1 MKMKTIMTLAS
12 QAVFLLLTPFA
23 LAVDSSSI
31 TAIDV
36 SNVSAEKQVVKIS
49 FNGVPPTPT
58 SFAVNTP
65 PRIAFDFANT
75 TNQAGKNSVQ
85 VNGAALRLI
94 NVAEGTGRT
103 RLVFNLQ
110 KPASYETKIENNAL
124 LVTVDGAA
132 AMSTAKG
139 AVPVASNAKFAE
151 AKPSGKREGI
161 QDIDFRRGTSG
172 EGKVV
177 IDLSSS
183 NVGIDIRQQ
192 GKKLLVEF
200 SKVALAKN
208 LERSLDVSDFGTP
221 IQKVDTFSQGDSV
234 KMLIEPK
241 GNWEY
246 SAYQTENRFVVEV
259 RDASEKTKTVQSKPN
274 YKGEKLSL
282 NFQSVEIR
290 TVLQVI
296 AEFTGLNII
305 TSDTVNG
312 ALTLRLKDVPWDQAL
327 DIILQAKGLD
337 QRKSGN
343 VMWIAPR
350 DELASKEKQELE
362 SKKQIAELEPTRT
375 EYFALKYTKADDMK
389 LVLTDEKQKLLS
401 PRGSAVIVP
410 RTNQVIVQDIPSKLE
425 QIRELIAKTDIP
437 VRQVMIEAR
446 IVEAEDGFSRNLGVK
461 FHGIYNGRG
470 DLAGASGGL
479 TTKNYPI
486 AVTDPVTGL
495 PKADTYPGPAL
506 SGNTPSVNLPAAAIG
521 GFNPGSIAMLLAGS
535 DGLLGLELSALEQ
548 DGKGKIVS
556 SPRLV
561 TADQVEAVIED
572 GQEIPYSESSQNG
585 ATSVSFK
592 KATLSLKVTPQI
604 TPDGNVFMDVAVNKD
619 SRGENT
625 LSGPAIN
632 TKQIKTKVLVEN
644 GGTVVIGGIYIEDT
658 TNTVTQVPLLGDIP
672 VMGNLFK
679 NRSTAKAKRELLIF
693 LTPRVLQSD
702 LTLR

>member
-1 MKMKTIMTLAS
+1 MNMTKILSRFTQVALMLI
-12 QAVFLLLTPFA
+12 APFA
-23 LAVDSSSI
+23 IAAELSSI
-31 TAIDV
+31 TAVEV
-36 SNVSAEKQVVKIS
+36 SNISAEKQIVKIT
-49 FNGVPPTPT
+49 FNGTPPVPT
-58 SFAVNTP
+58 SFSVNSP

-75 TNQAGKNSVQ
+75 SNQAGQSAVQ

-94 NVAEGTGRT
+94 NIAEGTGRT
-103 RLVFNLQ
+103 RLVLNLQ
-110 KPASYETKIENNAL
+110 KPASYETKVENNSL
-124 LVTVDGAA
+124 LIAIDGATLGA
-132 AMSTAKG
+132 ISAKNSG
-139 AVPVASNAKFAE
+139 PARSNVQFAE
-151 AKPSGKREGI
+151 SKATGKREGI
-161 QDIDFRRGTSG
+161 QDIDFRRGSAG
-172 EGKVV
+172 EGKVI

-200 SKVALAKN
+200 AKVGLPKN
-208 LERSLDVSDFGTP
+208 LERSLDVADFGTP
-221 IQKVDTFSQGDSV
+221 IQKVDTFGQGDTV

-259 RDASEKTKTVQSKPN
+259 RDASDVKLKTAQSKAN

-305 TSDTVNG
+305 TSDTVSG
-312 ALTLRLKDVPWDQAL
+312 TLTLRLKDVPWDQAL

-375 EYFALKYTKADDMK
+375 EYFALKYTKAEEMK
-389 LVLTDEKQKLLS
+389 TVLTDEKQKLLS

-461 FHGIYNGRG
+461 FHGLFANKHGG
-470 DLAGASGGL
+470 TSGGL
-479 TTKNYPI
+479 TTKDY
-486 AVTDPVTGL
+486 TSTGGS
-495 PKADTYPGPAL
+495 TYPGPAL
-506 SGNTPSVNLPAAAIG
+506 AGDAPAVNLPAGKIG
-521 GFNPGSIAMLLAGS
+521 GFDPGSIAMLLAGS
-535 DGLLGLELSALEQ
+535 DGLLGLELTALEQ
-548 DGKGKIVS
+548 DGKGKVVS

-572 GQEIPYSESSQNG
+572 GQEIPYTESSQNG
-585 ATSVSFK
+585 ATSISFK

-619 SRGENT
+619 SRGTDT
-625 LSGPAIN
+625 LNGPAIN

-644 GGTVVIGGIYIEDT
+644 GGTVVIGGIYIEEGK
-658 TNTVTQVPLLGDIP
+658 NTVTQIPVLGDIP
-672 VMGNLFK
+672 MVGNLFK
-679 NRSTAKAKRELLIF
+679 NRANTTQKRELLIF

>member
-1 MKMKTIMTLAS
+1 MKMNKIRSWVS
-12 QAVFLLLTPFA
+12 QVTFLLVAPFA
-23 LAVDSSSI
+23 IAAEPASI

-36 SNVSAEKQVVKIS
+36 SNVSAEKQVVKIT
-49 FNGVPPTPT
+49 FNGTPPTPT
-58 SFAVNTP
+58 SFSVNTP

-75 TNQAGKNSVQ
+75 SNQAGKNSVQ

-110 KPASYETKIENNAL
+110 KPASYETKVENNAL
-124 LVTVDGAA
+124 LISIDGAA
-132 AMSTAKG
+132 NAAVAKNSAPTNIGTQFATTKSTG
-139 AVPVASNAKFAE
+139 Q
-151 AKPSGKREGI
+151 REGI
-161 QDIDFRRGTSG
+161 KDIDFRRGVAG

-177 IDLSSS
+177 IDLSST

-200 SKVALAKN
+200 SKVGLPKA

-221 IQKVDTFSQGDSV
+221 IQKVDTFSQGETV

-259 RDASEKTKTVQSKPN
+259 RDASELKNKSAQTKPN

-305 TSDTVNG
+305 TSDTVTG

-343 VMWIAPR
+343 VLWIAPR

-362 SKKQIAELEPTRT
+362 SRKQIAELEPTRT
-375 EYFALKYTKADDMK
+375 EYFALKYTKAEEMK
-389 LVLTDEKQKLLS
+389 TVLTDEKQKLLS

-461 FHGIYNGRG
+461 FHGLYLGKDG
-470 DLAGASGGL
+470 GVAGGL
-479 TTKNYPI
+479 TTKEYTSAGGTKYP
-486 AVTDPVTGL
+486 A
-495 PKADTYPGPAL
+495 PAL
-506 SGNTPSVNLPAAAIG
+506 AGDKPSVNLPAAAIG

-625 LSGPAIN
+625 INGPAIN

-679 NRSTAKAKRELLIF
+679 NRSTSKAKRELLIF

>member
-1 MKMKTIMTLAS
+1 MTKILSCLTQTA
-12 QAVFLLLTPFA
+12 FLLIAPFA
-23 LAVDSSSI
+23 LAAEMASI
-31 TAIDV
+31 TSIDV
-36 SNVSAEKQVVKIS
+36 SNVSAEKQVVKVT
-49 FNGVPPTPT
+49 FNGAPPTPT
-58 SFAVNTP
+58 SFSVNTP

-75 TNQAGKNSVQ
+75 TNQAGKSSVQ
-85 VNGAALRLI
+85 VNGASLRMI

-110 KPASYETKIENNAL
+110 KPASYETTVENNSL
-124 LVTVDGAA
+124 LISIDGA
-132 AMSTAKG
+132 STASVNKNS
-139 AVPVASNAKFAE
+139 APTRTNAQFAE
-151 AKPSGKREGI
+151 SKQTGKREGI
-161 QDIDFRRGTSG
+161 QDIDFRRGSAG

-200 SKVALAKN
+200 SKASLPKN
-208 LERSLDVSDFGTP
+208 LERSLDVADFGTP
-221 IQKVDTFSQGDSV
+221 IQKVDTFSQGDTI

-259 RDASEKTKTVQSKPN
+259 RDAADGKGKASLAKQN

-343 VMWIAPR
+343 VLWIAPR
-350 DELASKEKQELE
+350 DELAAKETAELE
-362 SKKQIAELEPTRT
+362 AKKKISGLEPTRT
-375 EYFALKYTKADDMK
+375 EYFLLKYAKAIDA
-389 LVLTDEKQKLLS
+389 QKLLS
-401 PRGSAVIVP
+401 EGKGKDASTSLLSERGTVASDL
-410 RTNQVIVQDIPSKLE
+410 RTNQIIVQDIPSKLE
-425 QIRELIAKTDIP
+425 QVRELLSKIDVP

-446 IVEAEDGFSRNLGVK
+446 IVEAEDGFTKNLGVK
-461 FHGIYNGRG
+461 WNG
-470 DLAGASGGL
+470 LYANKNAGVAGGL
-479 TTKNYPI
+479 TTKEYGTTN
-486 AVTDPVTGL
+486 TFT
-495 PKADTYPGPAL
+495 GPAL
-506 SGNTPSVNLPAAAIG
+506 DGSKPSVNLPAAAIG
-521 GFNPGSIAMLLAGS
+521 GFNPGSIALLLAGS

-604 TPDGNVFMDVAVNKD
+604 TPDGSVFMDVAVNKD
-619 SRGENT
+619 SRGEAT

-658 TNTVTQVPLLGDIP
+658 TNTVTQIPLLGDIP

-679 NRSTAKAKRELLIF
+679 NRTSVKAKRELLIF

>member
-1 MKMKTIMTLAS
+1 MKMTKILSRIT
-12 QAVFLLLTPFA
+12 QAAFLLITPVVFA
-23 LAVDSSSI
+23 AEMSSI

-36 SNVSAEKQVVKIS
+36 SNVSADKQVVKIS
-49 FNGVPPTPT
+49 FNGPPPTPT
-58 SFAVNTP
+58 SFSVNTP

-75 TNQAGKNSVQ
+75 SNQAGKNAVQ
-85 VNGAALRLI
+85 VNGSALRLI

-110 KPASYETKIENNAL
+110 KPASYETKVENNAL
-124 LVTVDGAA
+124 LISIDGAN
-132 AMSTAKG
+132 TAG
-139 AVPVASNAKFAE
+139 VAKNSAPARTNAQFAD
-151 AKPSGKREGI
+151 AKPTGKREGI
-161 QDIDFRRGTSG
+161 QEIDFRRGSAG

-200 SKVALAKN
+200 AKVALPKN
-208 LERSLDVSDFGTP
+208 LERSLDVTDFGTP
-221 IQKVDTFSQGDSV
+221 IQKIETYSQGDTV

-241 GNWEY
+241 GTWEY

-259 RDASEKTKTVQSKPN
+259 RDTSDGKGKSAHTKPN
-274 YKGEKLSL
+274 FKGEKLSL

-312 ALTLRLKDVPWDQAL
+312 SLTLRLKDVPWDQAL

-350 DELASKEKQELE
+350 DELAAKEKQELE
-362 SKKQIAELEPTRT
+362 SRKQIAELEPTRT
-375 EYFALKYTKADDMK
+375 EYFSLKYTKADDMK
-389 LVLTDEKQKLLS
+389 LVLTDDKQKLLS
-401 PRGSAVIVP
+401 SRGSAVIVP

-425 QIRELIAKTDIP
+425 QIRELINKTDIP

-446 IVEAEDGFSRNLGVK
+446 IVEAEDGFTKNLGVK
-461 FHGIYNGRG
+461 FHGLYTNKDVGF
-470 DLAGASGGL
+470 AGGL
-479 TTKNYPI
+479 TTKDY
-486 AVTDPVTGL
+486 TTSGGT
-495 PKADTYPGPAL
+495 TYPGPAL
-506 SGNTPSVNLPAAAIG
+506 AGDTPSVNLPAAAIG

-535 DGLLGLELSALEQ
+535 DGLLGLELTALEQ

-585 ATSVSFK
+585 ATSITFK

-658 TNTVTQVPLLGDIP
+658 SNTVTQIPLLGDIP
-672 VMGNLFK
+672 MLGNLFK
-679 NRSTAKAKRELLIF
+679 NRATSKVKRELLIF

>member
-1 MKMKTIMTLAS
+1 MKMTNILTLAS
-12 QAVFLLLTPFA
+12 HAVFLLIAPFVVA
-23 LAVDSSSI
+23 AEASNI

-49 FNGVPPTPT
+49 FSGTPPTPT
-58 SFAVNTP
+58 SFSVNTP
-65 PRIAFDFANT
+65 PRVAFDFANT
-75 TNQAGKNSVQ
+75 TNQAGKSAVQ
-85 VNGAALRLI
+85 VNGSTLRLI

-103 RLVFNLQ
+103 RIVFNLQ
-110 KPASYETKIENNAL
+110 KPASYETKVEGNAL
-124 LVTVDGAA
+124 LVSIDGAA
-132 AMSTAKG
+132 AAISGKN
-139 AVPVASNAKFAE
+139 S
-151 AKPSGKREGI
+151 KPSASAVKFSEAQATGKREGI
-161 QDIDFRRGTSG
+161 QGVDFRRGAAG

-200 SKVALAKN
+200 SKVALPKN

-221 IQKVDTFSQGDSV
+221 IQKVDTFSQGETV

-259 RDASEKTKTVQSKPN
+259 RDASEAKNKTAQSKPN

-282 NFQSVEIR
+282 NFQNVEIR

-305 TSDTVNG
+305 TSDTVSG
-312 ALTLRLKDVPWDQAL
+312 SLTLRLKDVPWDQAL

-375 EYFALKYTKADDMK
+375 EYFDLKYSKADDFK
-389 LVLTDEKQKLLS
+389 KVLTDDKQKLLS

-410 RTNQVIVQDIPSKLE
+410 RTNQLIVQDIPSKLE
-425 QIRELIAKTDIP
+425 QIRDMILKTDIP

-461 FHGIYNGRG
+461 FHGLYFNKDGG
-470 DLAGASGGL
+470 VAGGL
-479 TTKNYPI
+479 TTKDYT
-486 AVTDPVTGL
+486 ASGGT
-495 PKADTYPGPAL
+495 KYPGPAL
-506 SGNTPSVNLPAAAIG
+506 AGDKPSVNLPAAAIG

-625 LSGPAIN
+625 LNGPAIN

-658 TNTVTQVPLLGDIP
+658 TNTVTQIPLLGDLP
-672 VMGNLFK
+672 VVGNLFK
-679 NRSTAKAKRELLIF
+679 NRSSTKAKRELLIF